1 MKKDRIYTT
10 EIIFQAEKEERK
22 DREQTPELQNI
33 KIQRILLMKCV
44 AYPLWNKSVNKYQEF
59 QEKKG
64 SQLVLKATAG
74 LKRVRVENKDKDISQ
89 FHNQTTGGLT

>member
-1 MKKDRIYTT
+1 M
-10 EIIFQAEKEERK
+10 
-22 DREQTPELQNI
+22 
-33 KIQRILLMKCV
+33 
-44 AYPLWNKSVNKYQEF
+44 NKYQEF

>member
-1 MKKDRIYTT
+1 MKG
-10 EIIFQAEKEERK
+10 
-22 DREQTPELQNI
+22 
-33 KIQRILLMKCV
+33 QRIDSRASKHKDTKDSVNEACCISFV
-44 AYPLWNKSVNKYQEF
+44 EKSVNKYQEF